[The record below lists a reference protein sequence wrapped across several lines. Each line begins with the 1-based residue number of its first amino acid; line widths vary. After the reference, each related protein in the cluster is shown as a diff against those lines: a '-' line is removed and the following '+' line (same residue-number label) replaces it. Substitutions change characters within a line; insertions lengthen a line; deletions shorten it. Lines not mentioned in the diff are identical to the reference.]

1 MSRTLKKRWTL
12 FGALVGGGAAFALVV
27 SLAVGVG
34 AGAAASAVAPQNTS
48 PPTITGTPREGQKLV
63 GHRGQWSGSPTDYND
78 FWVRCDEDGGS
89 CADISGANNRNGY
102 LLRGVDVGNTIR
114 FKVQAKNADGSTFA
128 SSVPTA
134 VITAAT
140 KPVPPVSNGCAKT
153 GGTLPVSGV
162 SPPARLTID
171 QTQVTPSTITYG
183 TRSLT
188 ARFHVSACSGS
199 VEGALVY
206 VTAVPYGQF
215 AIPNEQATGSDGW
228 ATLQFTALAGYPVS
242 RKQQLL
248 VMFVRAR
255 KSGEPLLGGI
265 STRRLVSFRV
275 TRG

>member
-1 MSRTLKKRWTL
+1 MSGSVKKRWTL
-12 FGALVGGGAAFALVV
+12 FGALVGSGATLALVV

-48 PPTITGTPREGQKLV
+48 PPTITGTPQEGQRLV
-63 GHRGQWSGSPTDYND
+63 GHRGTWSGNPTDYND
-78 FWVRCDEDGGS
+78 FWVRCDKDGGS
-89 CADISGANNRNGY
+89 CADISGANNRSGY
-102 LLRGVDVGNTIR
+102 LLKGVDVGNTIR

-140 KPVPPVSNGCAKT
+140 KPPPPISNGCAKT
-153 GGTLPVSGV
+153 GGSVPVASV

-171 QTQVTPSTITYG
+171 QTQVSPSTITYG

-228 ATLQFTALAGYPVS
+228 ATVQFAALAGFPVS
-242 RKQQLL
+242 QKQKLL

-255 KSGEPLLGGI
+255 KSGDSLLAGV
-265 STRRLVSFRV
+265 STRRLISFHV